1 MLPFPRDSL
10 HFPDSPSISPI
21 LICTFS
27 RFSLHL
33 TGIGKCKGRWS
44 ITNGHNFPDSPSIGP
59 MLPLVYDKRAS
70 FHFPDSP
77 SGLLPTGIGICK
89 GGVAQM
95 QGRQMQGGFIIILIQ
110 IRTQVDLRD
119 FCILCRTLITQVA
132 VRAIKA
138 QQGAKASKCS

>member
-1 MLPFPRDSL
+1 MLPFARFSL
-10 HFPDSPSISPI
+10 HFPILPPFARYSIAHLPDAHLQGRLVYYTRAS
-21 LICTFS
+21 FS
-27 RFSLHL
+27 RFSLH
-33 TGIGKCKGRWS
+33 W
-44 ITNGHNFPDSPSIGP
+44 P
-59 MLPLVYDKRAS
+59 YA
-70 FHFPDSP
+70 P
-77 SGLLPTGIGICK
+77 SGLLPTGVISFPRFSLWSITNGHRHLQ

-110 IRTQVDLRD
+110 IRTQVDLWE